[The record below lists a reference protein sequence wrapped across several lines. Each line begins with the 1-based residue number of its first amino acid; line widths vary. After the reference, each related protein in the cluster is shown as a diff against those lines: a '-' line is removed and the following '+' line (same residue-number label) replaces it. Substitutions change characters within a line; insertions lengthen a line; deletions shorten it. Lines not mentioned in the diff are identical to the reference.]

1 MSDLINDKCSDSE
14 EAMIDIVYVSSLML
28 NFPEMVDMVLHTQP
42 DDFLYQ
48 PRDSE
53 VWDEMSKAYEL
64 IDLDSKNGK
73 DIGVIIRLL
82 RIY

>member
-1 MSDLINDKCSDSE
+1 
-14 EAMIDIVYVSSLML
+14 
-28 NFPEMVDMVLHTQP
+28 VLHTQP